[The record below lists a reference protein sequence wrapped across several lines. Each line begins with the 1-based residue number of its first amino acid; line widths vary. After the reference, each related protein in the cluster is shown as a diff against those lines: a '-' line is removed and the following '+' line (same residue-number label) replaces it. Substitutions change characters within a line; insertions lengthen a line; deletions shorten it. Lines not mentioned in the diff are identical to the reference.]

1 MITDERILQI
11 ADEVDL
17 GLLNTDGT
25 LEPYKDDIV
34 AGDMSKPV
42 IAFARQLLAEA
53 APADYA
59 SPSAAPQGETP
70 AATEVFELKP
80 YIYLNE
86 QSGAW
91 RYRDSEFKEGRYIP
105 LYRWNEIAKMLDR
118 AAIPAA
124 PVQQASDVLKG
135 GEQ

>member
-1 MITDERILQI
+1 MHIEKW
-11 ADEVDL
+11 
-17 GLLNTDGT
+17 
-25 LEPYKDDIV
+25 EPWFAWHPVRLKDDTRV
-34 AGDMSKPV
+34 WLKRVERHYTCGGCSLYAMCWYEY
-42 IAFARQLLAEA
+42 R
-53 APADYA
+53 APADSA